1 MKRIALVLTALVAA
15 MTASAQIQFGEKGG
29 YMTIGLESNN
39 ILYVNDAKLGTT
51 YPSKFGSND
60 YLKLDYVN
68 GRFSVGVQGE
78 AYLPALQG
86 YNDLRNNGF
95 DKPKVMLASK
105 YIQWQDTN
113 YSVLVGDVYDQ
124 FGNGLIFRSFE
135 DRQLGIN
142 SSIEGARVTA
152 MFGNYVAVKA
162 LFGRPRL
169 YSSSNN
175 YSAGW
180 IGSQYARSTVG
191 GADISLS
198 LSDMFGSEE
207 LMLSI
212 EGSYINRR
220 ERTDR
225 KIKDLY
231 IDLVDPSGEVSSTM
245 YILQDIYGLKTP
257 HLNMYSARMNLD
269 YKGFSLRGE
278 YAGKSNDVIV
288 GSVYSDVHTMLGHT
302 DLTKAGS
309 AALIELGYNV
319 GNFSI
324 SAQMRRLEMMGTQL
338 SVYGNIGVMGNTL
351 NYLPALTR
359 QQTYMLAAL
368 NPYQM
373 NAEGE
378 LALQADVYYTLR
390 SKQSRQRYWNFHAN
404 FSTAYTLKEYQTASK
419 KRELLWRE
427 IDVDV
432 ERQWNKQWKSTLM
445 FARQEWNT
453 SHGQGAYIPST
464 TYASNI
470 FVGDVMYKIN
480 KKFSLRMEAQYLL
493 SNDYEGDWVAG
504 LVEFNIAPH
513 WSVFFSDMYNLE
525 ATEANGFN
533 KKNYYNGGLSFTH
546 SRTRVQVSYGRN
558 RAGFVCSGGVCRYQP
573 AYTGVNLM
581 LTTSF

>member
-1 MKRIALVLTALVAA
+1 MKRILLVLTALVAA
-15 MTASAQIQFGEKGG
+15 LTASAQIQFGEKGG

-105 YIQWQDTN
+105 YIQWQDAN
-113 YSVLVGDVYDQ
+113 YSVMVGDVYDQ

-142 SSIEGARVTA
+142 NSIEGGRVTA
-152 MFGNYVAVKA
+152 TFGNIVSVKA

-169 YSSSNN
+169 YSSANG
-175 YSAGW
+175 YSRGW

-191 GADISLS
+191 GADLSVS
-198 LSDMFGSEE
+198 LSDIIGSEE
-207 LMLSI
+207 LMMSI
-212 EGSYINRR
+212 EGSYVNRR
-220 ERTDR
+220 ERLDRELNGMNYGTDYFPYFELTSP
-225 KIKDLY
+225 D
-231 IDLVDPSGEVSSTM
+231 
-245 YILQDIYGLKTP
+245 
-257 HLNMYSARMNLD
+257 LNMYSARLNLD
-269 YKGFSLRGE
+269 YKGFTLRGE
-278 YAGKSNDVIV
+278 YAGKGKDISSGAV
-288 GSVYSDVHTMLGHT
+288 LG
-302 DLTKAGS
+302 KAAKGS
-309 AALIELGYNV
+309 AVLAELGYNV
-319 GNFSI
+319 GGLSV
-324 SAQMRRLEMMGTQL
+324 SAQVRRLEMMGTPL
-338 SVYGNIGVMGNTL
+338 SLYGNIGVMGNTL

-359 QQTYMLAAL
+359 PHTYMLAAL
-368 NPYQM
+368 NPCQM

-378 LALQADVYYTLR
+378 LAVQADVYYTLR

-404 FSTAYTLKEYQTASK
+404 YSTAYTLKAYQTASG
-419 KRELLWRE
+419 KRELLWS
-427 IDVDV
+427 DLNVDV
-432 ERQWNKQWKSTLM
+432 ERQWNKQWKTTVM
-445 FARQEWNT
+445 FSRQEWNT
-453 SHGQGAYIPST
+453 SHGQGPALPST
-464 TYASNI
+464 TFASNI

-504 LVEFNIAPH
+504 LVEFNVAPH
-513 WSVFFSDMYNLE
+513 WSVFFSDMYNLG
-525 ATEANGFN
+525 TT
-533 KKNYYNGGLSFTH
+533 KTNYYNGGLSFTH
-546 SRTRVQVSYGRN
+546 NRTRVQVSYGRN
-558 RAGFVCSGGVCRYQP
+558 RAGYVCSGGVCRYQP

>member
-1 MKRIALVLTALVAA
+1 MKRILLVLTALVAA
-15 MTASAQIQFGEKGG
+15 LTASAQIQFGEKGG

-105 YIQWQDTN
+105 YIQWQDAN
-113 YSVLVGDVYDQ
+113 YSVMVGDVYDQ

-142 SSIEGARVTA
+142 NSIEGGRVTA
-152 MFGNYVAVKA
+152 TFGNIVSVKA

-169 YSSSNN
+169 YSSANG
-175 YSAGW
+175 YSRGW

-191 GADISLS
+191 GADLSVS
-198 LSDMFGSEE
+198 LSDIIGSEE
-207 LMLSI
+207 LMMSI
-212 EGSYINRR
+212 EGSYVNRR
-220 ERTDR
+220 ERLDRELNGMNYGTDYFPYFELTSP
-225 KIKDLY
+225 D
-231 IDLVDPSGEVSSTM
+231 
-245 YILQDIYGLKTP
+245 
-257 HLNMYSARMNLD
+257 LNMYSARLNLD
-269 YKGFSLRGE
+269 YKGFTLRGE
-278 YAGKSNDVIV
+278 YAGKGKDISSGAV
-288 GSVYSDVHTMLGHT
+288 LG
-302 DLTKAGS
+302 KAAKGS
-309 AALIELGYNV
+309 AVLAELGYNV
-319 GNFSI
+319 GGLSV
-324 SAQMRRLEMMGTQL
+324 SAQVRRLEMMGTSL
-338 SVYGNIGVMGNTL
+338 SLYGNLGVMGNTL

-359 QQTYMLAAL
+359 QHTYMLAAL
-368 NPYQM
+368 NPCQM

-378 LALQADVYYTLR
+378 LAVQADVYYTLR

-404 FSTAYTLKEYQTASK
+404 YSTAYTLKAYQTASG
-419 KRELLWRE
+419 KRELLWS
-427 IDVDV
+427 DVNVDV

-445 FARQEWNT
+445 FSRQEWNT
-453 SHGQGAYIPST
+453 SHGQGPALPST
-464 TYASNI
+464 TYVSNI

-504 LVEFNIAPH
+504 LVEFNVAPH
-513 WSVFFSDMYNLE
+513 WSVFFSDMYNLG
-525 ATEANGFN
+525 TT
-533 KKNYYNGGLSFTH
+533 KTNYYNGGLSFTH
-546 SRTRVQVSYGRN
+546 NRTRVQVSYGRN
-558 RAGFVCSGGVCRYQP
+558 RAGYVCSGGVCRYQP

>member
-1 MKRIALVLTALVAA
+1 MKRILLVLTALVAA
-15 MTASAQIQFGEKGG
+15 LTASAQIQFGEKGG

-86 YNDLRNNGF
+86 YDDLRNNGF

-105 YIQWQDTN
+105 YIQWQDAN
-113 YSVLVGDVYDQ
+113 YSVMVGDVYDQ

-142 SSIEGARVTA
+142 NSIEGGRVTA
-152 MFGNYVAVKA
+152 TFGNIVSVKA

-169 YSSSNN
+169 YSSANG
-175 YSAGW
+175 YSRGW

-191 GADISLS
+191 GADLSVS
-198 LSDMFGSEE
+198 LSDIIGSEE
-207 LMLSI
+207 LMMSI
-212 EGSYINRR
+212 EGSYVNRR
-220 ERTDR
+220 ERLDRELNGMNYGTDYFPYFELTSP
-225 KIKDLY
+225 D
-231 IDLVDPSGEVSSTM
+231 
-245 YILQDIYGLKTP
+245 
-257 HLNMYSARMNLD
+257 LNMYSARLNLD
-269 YKGFSLRGE
+269 YKGFTLRGE
-278 YAGKSNDVIV
+278 YAGKGKDISSGAV
-288 GSVYSDVHTMLGHT
+288 LG
-302 DLTKAGS
+302 KAAKGS
-309 AALIELGYNV
+309 AVLAELGYNV
-319 GNFSI
+319 GGLSV
-324 SAQMRRLEMMGTQL
+324 SAQVRRLEMMGTPL
-338 SVYGNIGVMGNTL
+338 SLYGNLGVMGNTL

-359 QQTYMLAAL
+359 QHTYMLAAL
-368 NPYQM
+368 NPCQM

-378 LALQADVYYTLR
+378 LAVQADVYYTLR

-404 FSTAYTLKEYQTASK
+404 YSTAYTLKAYQTASG
-419 KRELLWRE
+419 KRELLWS
-427 IDVDV
+427 DVNVDV
-432 ERQWNKQWKSTLM
+432 ERQWNKQWKTTLM
-445 FARQEWNT
+445 FSRQEWNT
-453 SHGQGAYIPST
+453 SHGQGPALPST
-464 TYASNI
+464 TFASNI

-504 LVEFNIAPH
+504 LVEFNVAPH
-513 WSVFFSDMYNLE
+513 WSVFFSDMYNLG
-525 ATEANGFN
+525 TT
-533 KKNYYNGGLSFTH
+533 KTNYYNGGLSFTH
-546 SRTRVQVSYGRN
+546 NRTRVQVSYGRN
-558 RAGFVCSGGVCRYQP
+558 RAGYVCSGGVCRYQP

>member
-1 MKRIALVLTALVAA
+1 MKRILLVLTALVAA
-15 MTASAQIQFGEKGG
+15 LTASAQIQFGEKGG

-105 YIQWQDTN
+105 YIQWQDAN
-113 YSVLVGDVYDQ
+113 YSILVGDVYDQ

-142 SSIEGARVTA
+142 NSIEGGRVTA
-152 MFGNYVAVKA
+152 TFGNIVSVKA

-169 YSSSNN
+169 YSSANG
-175 YSAGW
+175 YSRGW

-191 GADISLS
+191 GADLSVS
-198 LSDMFGSEE
+198 LSDIIGSEE
-207 LMLSI
+207 LMMSI
-212 EGSYINRR
+212 EGSYVNRR
-220 ERTDR
+220 ERLDRELNGMNYGTDYFPYFELTSP
-225 KIKDLY
+225 D
-231 IDLVDPSGEVSSTM
+231 
-245 YILQDIYGLKTP
+245 
-257 HLNMYSARMNLD
+257 LNMYSARLNLD
-269 YKGFSLRGE
+269 YKGFTLRGE
-278 YAGKSNDVIV
+278 YAGKGKDISSGAV
-288 GSVYSDVHTMLGHT
+288 LG
-302 DLTKAGS
+302 KAAKGS
-309 AALIELGYNV
+309 AVLAELGYNV
-319 GNFSI
+319 GGLSV
-324 SAQMRRLEMMGTQL
+324 SAQVRRLEMMGTSL
-338 SVYGNIGVMGNTL
+338 SLYGNLGVMGNTL

-359 QQTYMLAAL
+359 QHTYMLAAL
-368 NPYQM
+368 NPCQM

-378 LALQADVYYTLR
+378 LAVQADVYYTLR

-404 FSTAYTLKEYQTASK
+404 YSTAYTLKAYQTASG
-419 KRELLWRE
+419 KRELLWS
-427 IDVDV
+427 DLNVDV

-445 FARQEWNT
+445 FSRQEWNT
-453 SHGQGAYIPST
+453 SHGQGPALPST
-464 TYASNI
+464 TYSSNI

-504 LVEFNIAPH
+504 LVEFNVAPH
-513 WSVFFSDMYNLE
+513 WSVFFSDMYNLG
-525 ATEANGFN
+525 TT
-533 KKNYYNGGLSFTH
+533 KTNYYNGGLSFTH
-546 SRTRVQVSYGRN
+546 NRTRVQVSYGRN
-558 RAGFVCSGGVCRYQP
+558 RAGYVCSGGVCRYQP

>member
-1 MKRIALVLTALVAA
+1 MKRILLVLTALVAA
-15 MTASAQIQFGEKGG
+15 LTASAQIQFGEKGG

-86 YNDLRNNGF
+86 YDDLRNNGF

-105 YIQWQDTN
+105 YIQWQDAN
-113 YSVLVGDVYDQ
+113 YSVMVGDVYDQ

-142 SSIEGARVTA
+142 NSIEGGRVTA
-152 MFGNYVAVKA
+152 TFGNIVSVKA

-169 YSSSNN
+169 YSSANG
-175 YSAGW
+175 YSRGW

-191 GADISLS
+191 GADLSVS
-198 LSDMFGSEE
+198 LSDIIGSEE
-207 LMLSI
+207 LMMSI
-212 EGSYINRR
+212 EGSYVNRR
-220 ERTDR
+220 ERLDRELNGMNYGTDYFPYFELTSP
-225 KIKDLY
+225 D
-231 IDLVDPSGEVSSTM
+231 
-245 YILQDIYGLKTP
+245 
-257 HLNMYSARMNLD
+257 LNMYSARLNLD
-269 YKGFSLRGE
+269 YKGFTLRGE
-278 YAGKSNDVIV
+278 YAGKGKDISSGAV
-288 GSVYSDVHTMLGHT
+288 LG
-302 DLTKAGS
+302 KAAKGS
-309 AALIELGYNV
+309 AVLAELGYNV
-319 GNFSI
+319 GGLSV
-324 SAQMRRLEMMGTQL
+324 SAQVRRLEMMGTSL
-338 SVYGNIGVMGNTL
+338 SLYGNLGVMGNTL

-359 QQTYMLAAL
+359 QHTYMLAAL
-368 NPYQM
+368 NPCQM

-378 LALQADVYYTLR
+378 LAVQADIYYTLR

-404 FSTAYTLKEYQTASK
+404 YSTAYTLKAYQTASG
-419 KRELLWRE
+419 KRELLWS
-427 IDVDV
+427 DVNVDV
-432 ERQWNKQWKSTLM
+432 ERQWNKQWKTTLM
-445 FARQEWNT
+445 FSRQEWNT
-453 SHGQGAYIPST
+453 SHGQGPALPST
-464 TYASNI
+464 TFASNI

-504 LVEFNIAPH
+504 LVEFNVAPH
-513 WSVFFSDMYNLE
+513 WSVFFSDMYNLG
-525 ATEANGFN
+525 TT
-533 KKNYYNGGLSFTH
+533 KTNYYNGGLSFTH
-546 SRTRVQVSYGRN
+546 NRTRVQVSYGRN
-558 RAGFVCSGGVCRYQP
+558 RAGYVCSGGVCRYQP

>member
-1 MKRIALVLTALVAA
+1 MKRILLVLTALVAA
-15 MTASAQIQFGEKGG
+15 LTASAQIQFGEKGG

-86 YNDLRNNGF
+86 YDDLRNNGF

-105 YIQWQDTN
+105 YIQWQDAN
-113 YSVLVGDVYDQ
+113 YSVMVGDVYDQ

-142 SSIEGARVTA
+142 NSIEGGRVTA
-152 MFGNYVAVKA
+152 TFGNIVSVKA

-169 YSSSNN
+169 YSSANG
-175 YSAGW
+175 YSRGW

-191 GADISLS
+191 GADLSVS
-198 LSDMFGSEE
+198 LSDIIGSEE
-207 LMLSI
+207 LMMSI
-212 EGSYINRR
+212 EGSYVNRR
-220 ERTDR
+220 ERLDRELNGMNYGTDYFPYFELTSP
-225 KIKDLY
+225 D
-231 IDLVDPSGEVSSTM
+231 
-245 YILQDIYGLKTP
+245 
-257 HLNMYSARMNLD
+257 LNMYSARLNLD
-269 YKGFSLRGE
+269 YKGFTLRGE
-278 YAGKSNDVIV
+278 YAGKGKDISSGAV
-288 GSVYSDVHTMLGHT
+288 LG
-302 DLTKAGS
+302 KAAKGS
-309 AALIELGYNV
+309 AVLAELGYNV
-319 GNFSI
+319 GGLSV
-324 SAQMRRLEMMGTQL
+324 SAQVRRLEMMGTSL
-338 SVYGNIGVMGNTL
+338 SLYGNLGVMGNTL

-359 QQTYMLAAL
+359 QHTYMLAAL
-368 NPYQM
+368 NPCQM

-378 LALQADVYYTLR
+378 LAVQADVYYTLR

-404 FSTAYTLKEYQTASK
+404 YSTAYTLKSYQTASG
-419 KRELLWRE
+419 KRELLWS
-427 IDVDV
+427 DVNVDV
-432 ERQWNKQWKSTLM
+432 ERQWNKQWKTTLM
-445 FARQEWNT
+445 FSRQEWNT
-453 SHGQGAYIPST
+453 SHGQGPALPST
-464 TYASNI
+464 TFASNI

-504 LVEFNIAPH
+504 LVEFNMAPH
-513 WSVFFSDMYNLE
+513 WSVFFSDMYNLG
-525 ATEANGFN
+525 TT
-533 KKNYYNGGLSFTH
+533 KTNYYNGGLSFTH
-546 SRTRVQVSYGRN
+546 NRTRVQVSYGRN
-558 RAGFVCSGGVCRYQP
+558 RAGYVCSGGVCRYQP

>member
-1 MKRIALVLTALVAA
+1 MKRILLVLTALVAA
-15 MTASAQIQFGEKGG
+15 LTASAQIQFGEKGG

-86 YNDLRNNGF
+86 YDDLRNNGF

-105 YIQWQDTN
+105 YIQWQDAN
-113 YSVLVGDVYDQ
+113 YSVMVGDVYDQ

-142 SSIEGARVTA
+142 NSIEGGRVTA
-152 MFGNYVAVKA
+152 TFGNIVSVKA

-169 YSSSNN
+169 YSSANG
-175 YSAGW
+175 YSRGW

-191 GADISLS
+191 GADLSVS
-198 LSDMFGSEE
+198 LSDIIGSEE
-207 LMLSI
+207 LMMSI
-212 EGSYINRR
+212 EGSYVNRR
-220 ERTDR
+220 ERLDRELNGMNYGTDYFPYFELTSP
-225 KIKDLY
+225 D
-231 IDLVDPSGEVSSTM
+231 
-245 YILQDIYGLKTP
+245 
-257 HLNMYSARMNLD
+257 LNMYSARLNLD
-269 YKGFSLRGE
+269 YKGFTLRGE
-278 YAGKSNDVIV
+278 YAGKGKDISSGAV
-288 GSVYSDVHTMLGHT
+288 LG
-302 DLTKAGS
+302 KAAKGS
-309 AALIELGYNV
+309 AVLAELGYNV
-319 GNFSI
+319 GGLSV
-324 SAQMRRLEMMGTQL
+324 SAQVRRLEMMGTPL
-338 SVYGNIGVMGNTL
+338 SLYGNLGVMGNTL

-359 QQTYMLAAL
+359 QHTYMLAAL
-368 NPYQM
+368 NPCQM

-378 LALQADVYYTLR
+378 LAVQADVYYTLR

-404 FSTAYTLKEYQTASK
+404 YSTAYTLKAYQTASG
-419 KRELLWRE
+419 KRELLWS
-427 IDVDV
+427 DVNVDV
-432 ERQWNKQWKSTLM
+432 ERQWNKQWKTTLM
-445 FARQEWNT
+445 FSRQEWNT
-453 SHGQGAYIPST
+453 SHGQGPALPST
-464 TYASNI
+464 TFASNI

-504 LVEFNIAPH
+504 LVEFNVAPH
-513 WSVFFSDMYNLE
+513 WSVFFSDMYNLG
-525 ATEANGFN
+525 TTRT
-533 KKNYYNGGLSFTH
+533 NYYNGGLSFTH
-546 SRTRVQVSYGRN
+546 NRTRVQVSYGRN
-558 RAGFVCSGGVCRYQP
+558 RAGYVCSGGVCRYQP

>member
-1 MKRIALVLTALVAA
+1 MKRILLVLTALVAA
-15 MTASAQIQFGEKGG
+15 LTASAQIQFGEKGG

-86 YNDLRNNGF
+86 YDDLRNNGF

-105 YIQWQDTN
+105 YIQWQDAN
-113 YSVLVGDVYDQ
+113 YSVMVGDVYDQ

-142 SSIEGARVTA
+142 NSIEGGRVTA
-152 MFGNYVAVKA
+152 TFGNIVSVKA

-169 YSSSNN
+169 YSSANG
-175 YSAGW
+175 YSRGW

-191 GADISLS
+191 GADLSVS
-198 LSDMFGSEE
+198 LSDIIGSEE
-207 LMLSI
+207 LMMSI
-212 EGSYINRR
+212 EGSYVNRR
-220 ERTDR
+220 ERLDRELNGMNYGTDYFPYFELTSP
-225 KIKDLY
+225 D
-231 IDLVDPSGEVSSTM
+231 
-245 YILQDIYGLKTP
+245 
-257 HLNMYSARMNLD
+257 LNMYSARLNLD
-269 YKGFSLRGE
+269 YKGFTLRGE
-278 YAGKSNDVIV
+278 YAGKGKDISSGAV
-288 GSVYSDVHTMLGHT
+288 LG
-302 DLTKAGS
+302 KAAKGS
-309 AALIELGYNV
+309 AVLAELGYNV
-319 GNFSI
+319 GGLSV
-324 SAQMRRLEMMGTQL
+324 SAQMRRLEMMGTPL
-338 SVYGNIGVMGNTL
+338 SLYGNLGVMGNTL

-359 QQTYMLAAL
+359 QHTYMLAAL
-368 NPYQM
+368 NPCQM

-378 LALQADVYYTLR
+378 LAVQADIYYTLR

-404 FSTAYTLKEYQTASK
+404 YSTSYTLKGYQTASG
-419 KRELLWRE
+419 KRELLWS
-427 IDVDV
+427 DVNVDV

-445 FARQEWNT
+445 FSRQQWNT
-453 SHGQGAYIPST
+453 SHGQGPALPST
-464 TYASNI
+464 TFVSNI

-504 LVEFNIAPH
+504 LVEFNVAPH
-513 WSVFFSDMYNLE
+513 WSVFFSDMYNLG
-525 ATEANGFN
+525 TT
-533 KKNYYNGGLSFTH
+533 KTNYYNGGLSFTH
-546 SRTRVQVSYGRN
+546 NRTRVQVSYGRN
-558 RAGFVCSGGVCRYQP
+558 RAGYVCSGGVCRYQP

>member
-1 MKRIALVLTALVAA
+1 MKRILLVLTALVAA
-15 MTASAQIQFGEKGG
+15 LTASAQIQFGEKGG

-105 YIQWQDTN
+105 YIQWQDVN
-113 YSVLVGDVYDQ
+113 YSVMVGDVYDQ

-142 SSIEGARVTA
+142 NSIEGGRVTA
-152 MFGNYVAVKA
+152 SFGNYVSVKA

-169 YSSSNN
+169 YSSANG

-191 GADISLS
+191 GADLSVS
-198 LSDMFGSEE
+198 LSDIIGSEE
-207 LMLSI
+207 LMMSI
-212 EGSYINRR
+212 EGSYVNRR
-220 ERTDR
+220 ERLDRELNGMNYGTDYFPYFELTSP
-225 KIKDLY
+225 D
-231 IDLVDPSGEVSSTM
+231 
-245 YILQDIYGLKTP
+245 
-257 HLNMYSARMNLD
+257 LNMYSARLNLD
-269 YKGFSLRGE
+269 YKGFTLRGE
-278 YAGKSNDVIV
+278 YAGKGKDISSGAV
-288 GSVYSDVHTMLGHT
+288 LG
-302 DLTKAGS
+302 KAAKGS
-309 AALIELGYNV
+309 AVLAELGYNV
-319 GNFSI
+319 GGLSV
-324 SAQMRRLEMMGTQL
+324 SAQVRRLEMMGTPL
-338 SVYGNIGVMGNTL
+338 SLYGNLGVMGNTL

-359 QQTYMLAAL
+359 QHTYMLAAL
-368 NPYQM
+368 NPCQM

-378 LALQADVYYTLR
+378 LAVQADVYYTLR

-404 FSTAYTLKEYQTASK
+404 YSTAYTLKAYQTASG
-419 KRELLWRE
+419 KRELLWS
-427 IDVDV
+427 DVNVDV
-432 ERQWNKQWKSTLM
+432 ERQWNKQWKTTVM
-445 FARQEWNT
+445 FSRQEWNT
-453 SHGQGAYIPST
+453 SHGQGPALPST
-464 TYASNI
+464 TYVSNI

-504 LVEFNIAPH
+504 LVEFNVAPH
-513 WSVFFSDMYNLE
+513 WSVFFSDMYNLG
-525 ATEANGFN
+525 TT
-533 KKNYYNGGLSFTH
+533 KTNYYNGGLSFTH
-546 SRTRVQVSYGRN
+546 NRTRVQVSYGRN
-558 RAGFVCSGGVCRYQP
+558 RAGYVCSGGVCRYQP

>member
-1 MKRIALVLTALVAA
+1 MKRILLVLTALVAA
-15 MTASAQIQFGEKGG
+15 LTASAQIQFGEKGG

-105 YIQWQDTN
+105 YIQWQDAN
-113 YSVLVGDVYDQ
+113 YSVMVGDVYDQ

-142 SSIEGARVTA
+142 NSIEGGRVTA
-152 MFGNYVAVKA
+152 TFGNIVSVKA

-169 YSSSNN
+169 YSSANG
-175 YSAGW
+175 YSRGW

-191 GADISLS
+191 GADLSVS
-198 LSDMFGSEE
+198 LSDIIGSEE
-207 LMLSI
+207 LMMSI
-212 EGSYINRR
+212 EGSYVNRR
-220 ERTDR
+220 ERLDRELNGMNYGTDYFPYFELTSP
-225 KIKDLY
+225 D
-231 IDLVDPSGEVSSTM
+231 
-245 YILQDIYGLKTP
+245 
-257 HLNMYSARMNLD
+257 LNMYSARLNLD
-269 YKGFSLRGE
+269 YKGFTLRGE
-278 YAGKSNDVIV
+278 YAGKGKDISSGAV
-288 GSVYSDVHTMLGHT
+288 LG
-302 DLTKAGS
+302 KAAKGS
-309 AALIELGYNV
+309 AVLAELGYNV
-319 GNFSI
+319 GGLSV
-324 SAQMRRLEMMGTQL
+324 SAQVRRLEMMGTPL
-338 SVYGNIGVMGNTL
+338 SLYGNLGVMGNTL

-359 QQTYMLAAL
+359 QHTYMLAAL
-368 NPYQM
+368 NPCQM

-378 LALQADVYYTLR
+378 LAVQADIYYTLR

-404 FSTAYTLKEYQTASK
+404 YSTAYTLKSYQTASS
-419 KRELLWRE
+419 KRELLWS
-427 IDVDV
+427 DVNVDV
-432 ERQWNKQWKSTLM
+432 ERQWNKQWKTTLM
-445 FARQEWNT
+445 FSRQEWNT
-453 SHGQGAYIPST
+453 SHGQGPALPST
-464 TYASNI
+464 TFASNI

-493 SNDYEGDWVAG
+493 STDYEGDWVAG
-504 LVEFNIAPH
+504 LVEFNVAPH
-513 WSVFFSDMYNLE
+513 WSVFFSDMYNLG
-525 ATEANGFN
+525 TT
-533 KKNYYNGGLSFTH
+533 KTNYYNGGLSFTH
-546 SRTRVQVSYGRN
+546 NRTRVQVSYGRN
-558 RAGFVCSGGVCRYQP
+558 RAGYVCSGGVCRYQP

>member
-1 MKRIALVLTALVAA
+1 MKRILLVLTALVAA
-15 MTASAQIQFGEKGG
+15 LTASAQIQFGEKGG

-86 YNDLRNNGF
+86 YDDLRNNGF

-105 YIQWQDTN
+105 YIQWQDAN
-113 YSVLVGDVYDQ
+113 YSVMVGDVYDQ

-142 SSIEGARVTA
+142 NSIEGGRVTA
-152 MFGNYVAVKA
+152 TFGNIVSVKA

-169 YSSSNN
+169 YSSANG
-175 YSAGW
+175 YSRGW

-191 GADISLS
+191 GADLSVS
-198 LSDMFGSEE
+198 LSDIIGSEE
-207 LMLSI
+207 LMMSI
-212 EGSYINRR
+212 EGSYVNRR
-220 ERTDR
+220 ERLDRELNGMNYGTDYFPYFELTSP
-225 KIKDLY
+225 D
-231 IDLVDPSGEVSSTM
+231 
-245 YILQDIYGLKTP
+245 
-257 HLNMYSARMNLD
+257 LNMYSARLNLD
-269 YKGFSLRGE
+269 YKGFTLRGE
-278 YAGKSNDVIV
+278 YAGKGKDISSGAV
-288 GSVYSDVHTMLGHT
+288 LG
-302 DLTKAGS
+302 KAAKGS
-309 AALIELGYNV
+309 AVLAELGYNV
-319 GNFSI
+319 GGLSV
-324 SAQMRRLEMMGTQL
+324 SAQVRRLEMMGTSL
-338 SVYGNIGVMGNTL
+338 SLYGNLGVMGNTL

-359 QQTYMLAAL
+359 QHTYMLAAL
-368 NPYQM
+368 NPCQM

-378 LALQADVYYTLR
+378 LAVQADVYYTLR

-404 FSTAYTLKEYQTASK
+404 YSTAYTLKAYQTASG
-419 KRELLWRE
+419 KRELLWS
-427 IDVDV
+427 DVNVDV
-432 ERQWNKQWKSTLM
+432 ERQWNKQWKTTLM
-445 FARQEWNT
+445 FSRQEWNT
-453 SHGQGAYIPST
+453 SHGQGPALPST
-464 TYASNI
+464 TYVSNI

-504 LVEFNIAPH
+504 LVEFNMAPH
-513 WSVFFSDMYNLE
+513 WSVFFSDMYNLG
-525 ATEANGFN
+525 TT
-533 KKNYYNGGLSFTH
+533 KTNYYNGGLSFTH
-546 SRTRVQVSYGRN
+546 NRTRVQVSYGRN
-558 RAGFVCSGGVCRYQP
+558 RAGYVCSGGVCRYQP

>member
-1 MKRIALVLTALVAA
+1 MKRILLVLTALVAA
-15 MTASAQIQFGEKGG
+15 LTASAQIQFGEKGG

-105 YIQWQDTN
+105 YIQWQDAN
-113 YSVLVGDVYDQ
+113 YSVMVGDVYDQ

-142 SSIEGARVTA
+142 NSIEGGRVTA
-152 MFGNYVAVKA
+152 TFGNIVSVKA

-169 YSSSNN
+169 YSSANG
-175 YSAGW
+175 YSRGW

-191 GADISLS
+191 GADLSVS
-198 LSDMFGSEE
+198 LSDIIGSEE
-207 LMLSI
+207 LMMSI
-212 EGSYINRR
+212 EGSYVNRR
-220 ERTDR
+220 ERLDRELNGMNYGTDYFPYFELTSP
-225 KIKDLY
+225 D
-231 IDLVDPSGEVSSTM
+231 
-245 YILQDIYGLKTP
+245 
-257 HLNMYSARMNLD
+257 LNMYSARLNLD
-269 YKGFSLRGE
+269 YKGFTLRGE
-278 YAGKSNDVIV
+278 YAGKGKDISSGAV
-288 GSVYSDVHTMLGHT
+288 LG
-302 DLTKAGS
+302 KAAKGS
-309 AALIELGYNV
+309 AVLAELGYNV
-319 GNFSI
+319 GGLSV
-324 SAQMRRLEMMGTQL
+324 SAQVRRLEMMGTSL
-338 SVYGNIGVMGNTL
+338 SLYGNLGVMGNTL

-359 QQTYMLAAL
+359 QHTYMLAAL
-368 NPYQM
+368 NPCQM

-378 LALQADVYYTLR
+378 LAVQADVYYTLR

-404 FSTAYTLKEYQTASK
+404 YSTAYTLKAYQTASG
-419 KRELLWRE
+419 KRELLWS
-427 IDVDV
+427 DVNVDV
-432 ERQWNKQWKSTLM
+432 ERQWNKQWKTTVM
-445 FARQEWNT
+445 FSRQEWNT
-453 SHGQGAYIPST
+453 SHGQGPALPST
-464 TYASNI
+464 TYVSNI

-504 LVEFNIAPH
+504 LVEFNVAPH
-513 WSVFFSDMYNLE
+513 WSVFFSDMYNLG
-525 ATEANGFN
+525 TT
-533 KKNYYNGGLSFTH
+533 KTNYYNGGLSFTLN
-546 SRTRVQVSYGRN
+546 RTRVQVSYGRN
-558 RAGFVCSGGVCRYQP
+558 RAGYVCSGGVCRYQP

>member
-1 MKRIALVLTALVAA
+1 MKRILLVLTALVAA
-15 MTASAQIQFGEKGG
+15 LTASAQIQFGEKGG

-105 YIQWQDTN
+105 YIQWQDAN
-113 YSVLVGDVYDQ
+113 YSVMVGDVYDQ

-142 SSIEGARVTA
+142 NSIEGGRVTA
-152 MFGNYVAVKA
+152 TFGNIVSVKA

-169 YSSSNN
+169 YSSANG
-175 YSAGW
+175 YSRGW

-191 GADISLS
+191 GADLSVS
-198 LSDMFGSEE
+198 LSDIIGSEE
-207 LMLSI
+207 LMMSI
-212 EGSYINRR
+212 EGSYVNRR
-220 ERTDR
+220 ERLDRELNGMNYGTDYFPYFELTSP
-225 KIKDLY
+225 D
-231 IDLVDPSGEVSSTM
+231 
-245 YILQDIYGLKTP
+245 
-257 HLNMYSARMNLD
+257 LNMYSARLNLD
-269 YKGFSLRGE
+269 YKGFTLRGE
-278 YAGKSNDVIV
+278 YAGKGKDISSGAV
-288 GSVYSDVHTMLGHT
+288 LG
-302 DLTKAGS
+302 KAAKGS
-309 AALIELGYNV
+309 AVLAELGYNV
-319 GNFSI
+319 GGLSV
-324 SAQMRRLEMMGTQL
+324 SAQVRRLEMMGTSL
-338 SVYGNIGVMGNTL
+338 SLYGNLGVMGNTL

-359 QQTYMLAAL
+359 QHTYMLAAL
-368 NPYQM
+368 NPCQM

-378 LALQADVYYTLR
+378 LAVQADVYYTLR

-404 FSTAYTLKEYQTASK
+404 YSTAYTLKAYQTASG
-419 KRELLWRE
+419 KRELLWS
-427 IDVDV
+427 DVTVDV

-445 FARQEWNT
+445 FSRQEWNT
-453 SHGQGAYIPST
+453 SHGQGPALPST
-464 TYASNI
+464 TYVSNI

-504 LVEFNIAPH
+504 LVEFNVAPH
-513 WSVFFSDMYNLE
+513 WSVFFSDMYNLG
-525 ATEANGFN
+525 TT
-533 KKNYYNGGLSFTH
+533 KTNYYNGGLSFTH
-546 SRTRVQVSYGRN
+546 NRTRVQVSYGRN
-558 RAGFVCSGGVCRYQP
+558 RAGYVCSGGVCRYQP

>member
-1 MKRIALVLTALVAA
+1 MKRILLVLTALVAA
-15 MTASAQIQFGEKGG
+15 LTASAQIQFGEKGG

-105 YIQWQDTN
+105 YIQWQDAN
-113 YSVLVGDVYDQ
+113 YSVMVGDVYDQ

-142 SSIEGARVTA
+142 NSIEGGRVTA
-152 MFGNYVAVKA
+152 TFGNIVSVKA

-169 YSSSNN
+169 YSSANG
-175 YSAGW
+175 YSRGW

-191 GADISLS
+191 GADLSVS
-198 LSDMFGSEE
+198 LSDIIGSEE
-207 LMLSI
+207 LMMSI
-212 EGSYINRR
+212 EGSYVNRR
-220 ERTDR
+220 ERLDRELNGMNYGTDYFPYFELTSP
-225 KIKDLY
+225 D
-231 IDLVDPSGEVSSTM
+231 
-245 YILQDIYGLKTP
+245 
-257 HLNMYSARMNLD
+257 LNMYSARLNLD
-269 YKGFSLRGE
+269 YKGFTLRGE
-278 YAGKSNDVIV
+278 YAGKGKDISSGAV
-288 GSVYSDVHTMLGHT
+288 LG
-302 DLTKAGS
+302 KAAKGS
-309 AALIELGYNV
+309 AVLAELGYNV
-319 GNFSI
+319 GGLSV
-324 SAQMRRLEMMGTQL
+324 SAQVRRLEMMGTSL
-338 SVYGNIGVMGNTL
+338 SLYGNLGVMGNTL

-359 QQTYMLAAL
+359 QHTYMLAAL
-368 NPYQM
+368 NPCQM

-378 LALQADVYYTLR
+378 LAAQADVYYTLR

-404 FSTAYTLKEYQTASK
+404 YSTAYTLKSYQTASG
-419 KRELLWRE
+419 KRELLWS
-427 IDVDV
+427 DVNVDV
-432 ERQWNKQWKSTLM
+432 ERQWNKQWKTTVM
-445 FARQEWNT
+445 FSRQEWNT
-453 SHGQGAYIPST
+453 SHGQGPALPST
-464 TYASNI
+464 TYVSNI

-504 LVEFNIAPH
+504 LVEFNVAPH
-513 WSVFFSDMYNLE
+513 WSVFFSDMYNLG
-525 ATEANGFN
+525 TT
-533 KKNYYNGGLSFTH
+533 KTNYYNGGLSFTH
-546 SRTRVQVSYGRN
+546 NRTRVQVSYGRN
-558 RAGFVCSGGVCRYQP
+558 RAGYVCSGGVCRYQP

>member
-1 MKRIALVLTALVAA
+1 MKRILLVLTALVAA
-15 MTASAQIQFGEKGG
+15 LTASAQIQFGEKGG

-78 AYLPALQG
+78 AYLPTLQG

-105 YIQWQDTN
+105 YIQWQDAN
-113 YSVLVGDVYDQ
+113 YSVMVGDVYDQ

-142 SSIEGARVTA
+142 NSIEGGRVTA
-152 MFGNYVAVKA
+152 TFGNIVSVKA

-169 YSSSNN
+169 YSSANG
-175 YSAGW
+175 YSRGW

-191 GADISLS
+191 GADLSVS
-198 LSDMFGSEE
+198 LSDIIGSEE
-207 LMLSI
+207 LMMSI
-212 EGSYINRR
+212 EGSYVNRR
-220 ERTDR
+220 ERLDRELNGMNYGTDYFPYFELTSP
-225 KIKDLY
+225 D
-231 IDLVDPSGEVSSTM
+231 
-245 YILQDIYGLKTP
+245 
-257 HLNMYSARMNLD
+257 LNMYSARLNLD
-269 YKGFSLRGE
+269 YKGFTLRGE
-278 YAGKSNDVIV
+278 YAGKGKDISSGAV
-288 GSVYSDVHTMLGHT
+288 LG
-302 DLTKAGS
+302 KAAKGS
-309 AALIELGYNV
+309 AVLAELGYNV
-319 GNFSI
+319 GGLSV
-324 SAQMRRLEMMGTQL
+324 SAQVRRLEMMGTPL
-338 SVYGNIGVMGNTL
+338 SLYGNLGVMGNTL

-359 QQTYMLAAL
+359 QHTYMLAAL
-368 NPYQM
+368 NPCQM

-378 LALQADVYYTLR
+378 LAAQADVYYTLR

-404 FSTAYTLKEYQTASK
+404 YSTAYTLKAYQTASG
-419 KRELLWRE
+419 KRELLWS
-427 IDVDV
+427 DVNVDV
-432 ERQWNKQWKSTLM
+432 ERQWNKQWKTTLM
-445 FARQEWNT
+445 FSRQEWNT
-453 SHGQGAYIPST
+453 SHGQGPALPST
-464 TYASNI
+464 TFASNI

-504 LVEFNIAPH
+504 LVEFNVAPH
-513 WSVFFSDMYNLE
+513 WSVFFSDMYNLG
-525 ATEANGFN
+525 TT
-533 KKNYYNGGLSFTH
+533 KTNYYNGGLSFTH
-546 SRTRVQVSYGRN
+546 NRTRVQVSYGRN
-558 RAGFVCSGGVCRYQP
+558 RAGYVCSGGVCRYQP

>member
-1 MKRIALVLTALVAA
+1 MKRILLVLTALVAA
-15 MTASAQIQFGEKGG
+15 LTASAQIQFGEKGG

-86 YNDLRNNGF
+86 YDDLRNNGF

-105 YIQWQDTN
+105 YIQWQDAN
-113 YSVLVGDVYDQ
+113 YSVMVGDVYDQ

-142 SSIEGARVTA
+142 NSIEGGRVTA
-152 MFGNYVAVKA
+152 TFGNIVSVKA

-169 YSSSNN
+169 YSSANG
-175 YSAGW
+175 YSRGW

-191 GADISLS
+191 GADLSVS
-198 LSDMFGSEE
+198 LSDIIGSEE
-207 LMLSI
+207 LMMSI
-212 EGSYINRR
+212 EGSYVNRR
-220 ERTDR
+220 ERLDRELNGMNYGTDYFPYFELTSP
-225 KIKDLY
+225 D
-231 IDLVDPSGEVSSTM
+231 
-245 YILQDIYGLKTP
+245 
-257 HLNMYSARMNLD
+257 LNMYSARLNLD
-269 YKGFSLRGE
+269 YKGFTLRGE
-278 YAGKSNDVIV
+278 YAGKGKDISSGAV
-288 GSVYSDVHTMLGHT
+288 LG
-302 DLTKAGS
+302 KAAKGS
-309 AALIELGYNV
+309 AVLAELGYNV
-319 GNFSI
+319 GGLSV
-324 SAQMRRLEMMGTQL
+324 SAQVRRLEMMGTSL
-338 SVYGNIGVMGNTL
+338 SLYGNLGVMGNTL

-359 QQTYMLAAL
+359 QHTYMLAAL
-368 NPYQM
+368 NPCQM

-378 LALQADVYYTLR
+378 LAVQADVYYTLR

-404 FSTAYTLKEYQTASK
+404 YSTSYTLKGYQTASG
-419 KRELLWRE
+419 KRELLWS
-427 IDVDV
+427 DVNVDV
-432 ERQWNKQWKSTLM
+432 ERQWNKQWKTTLM
-445 FARQEWNT
+445 FSRQEWNT
-453 SHGQGAYIPST
+453 SHGQGPALPST
-464 TYASNI
+464 TFASNI

-504 LVEFNIAPH
+504 LVEFNVAPH
-513 WSVFFSDMYNLE
+513 WSVFFSDMYNLG
-525 ATEANGFN
+525 TT
-533 KKNYYNGGLSFTH
+533 KTNYYNGGLSFTH
-546 SRTRVQVSYGRN
+546 NRTRVQVSYGRN
-558 RAGFVCSGGVCRYQP
+558 RAGYVCSGGVCRYQP

>member
-1 MKRIALVLTALVAA
+1 MKRILLVLTALVTAL
-15 MTASAQIQFGEKGG
+15 TASAQIQFGEKGG

-86 YNDLRNNGF
+86 YDDLRNNGF

-105 YIQWQDTN
+105 YIQWQDAN
-113 YSVLVGDVYDQ
+113 YSVMVGDVYDQ

-142 SSIEGARVTA
+142 NSIEGGRVTA
-152 MFGNYVAVKA
+152 TFGNIVSVKA

-169 YSSSNN
+169 YSSANG
-175 YSAGW
+175 YSRGW

-191 GADISLS
+191 GADLSVS
-198 LSDMFGSEE
+198 LSDIIGSEE
-207 LMLSI
+207 LMMSI
-212 EGSYINRR
+212 EGSYVNRR
-220 ERTDR
+220 ERLDRELNGMNYGTDYFPYFELTSP
-225 KIKDLY
+225 D
-231 IDLVDPSGEVSSTM
+231 
-245 YILQDIYGLKTP
+245 
-257 HLNMYSARMNLD
+257 LNMYSARLNLD
-269 YKGFSLRGE
+269 YKGFTLRGE
-278 YAGKSNDVIV
+278 YAGKGKDISSGAV
-288 GSVYSDVHTMLGHT
+288 LG
-302 DLTKAGS
+302 KAAKGS
-309 AALIELGYNV
+309 AVLAELGYNV
-319 GNFSI
+319 GGLSV
-324 SAQMRRLEMMGTQL
+324 SAQVRRLEMMGTPL
-338 SVYGNIGVMGNTL
+338 SLYGNLGVMGNTL

-359 QQTYMLAAL
+359 QHTYMLAAL
-368 NPYQM
+368 NPCQM

-378 LALQADVYYTLR
+378 LAVQADVYYTLR

-404 FSTAYTLKEYQTASK
+404 YSTSYTLKGYQTASG
-419 KRELLWRE
+419 KRELLWS
-427 IDVDV
+427 DVNVDV

-445 FARQEWNT
+445 FSRQEWNT
-453 SHGQGAYIPST
+453 SHGQGPALPST
-464 TYASNI
+464 TYVSNI

-504 LVEFNIAPH
+504 LVEFNVAPH
-513 WSVFFSDMYNLE
+513 WSVFFSDMYNLG
-525 ATEANGFN
+525 TT
-533 KKNYYNGGLSFTH
+533 KTNYYNGGLSFTH
-546 SRTRVQVSYGRN
+546 NRTRVQVSYGRN
-558 RAGFVCSGGVCRYQP
+558 RAGYVCSGGVCRYQP

>member
-1 MKRIALVLTALVAA
+1 MKRILLVLTALVAA
-15 MTASAQIQFGEKGG
+15 LTASAQIQFGEKGG

-105 YIQWQDTN
+105 YIQWQDAN
-113 YSVLVGDVYDQ
+113 YSVMVGDVYDQ

-142 SSIEGARVTA
+142 NSIEGGRVTA
-152 MFGNYVAVKA
+152 SFGNIVSVKA

-169 YSSSNN
+169 YSSANG
-175 YSAGW
+175 YSRGW

-191 GADISLS
+191 GADLSVS
-198 LSDMFGSEE
+198 LSDIIGSEE
-207 LMLSI
+207 LMMSI
-212 EGSYINRR
+212 EGSYVNRR
-220 ERTDR
+220 ERLDRELNGMNYGTDYFPYFELTSP
-225 KIKDLY
+225 D
-231 IDLVDPSGEVSSTM
+231 
-245 YILQDIYGLKTP
+245 
-257 HLNMYSARMNLD
+257 LNMYSARLNLD
-269 YKGFSLRGE
+269 YKGFTLRGE
-278 YAGKSNDVIV
+278 YAGKGKDISSGAV
-288 GSVYSDVHTMLGHT
+288 LG
-302 DLTKAGS
+302 KAAKGS
-309 AALIELGYNV
+309 AVLAELGYNV
-319 GNFSI
+319 GGLSV
-324 SAQMRRLEMMGTQL
+324 SAQVRRLEMMGTSL
-338 SVYGNIGVMGNTL
+338 SLYGNLGVMGNTL

-359 QQTYMLAAL
+359 QHTYMLAAL
-368 NPYQM
+368 NPCQM

-378 LALQADVYYTLR
+378 LAVQADVYYTLR

-404 FSTAYTLKEYQTASK
+404 YSTAYTLKAYQTASG
-419 KRELLWRE
+419 KRELLWS
-427 IDVDV
+427 DVNVDV

-445 FARQEWNT
+445 FSRQEWNT
-453 SHGQGAYIPST
+453 SHGQGPALPST
-464 TYASNI
+464 TFASNI

-504 LVEFNIAPH
+504 LVEFNVAPH
-513 WSVFFSDMYNLE
+513 WSVFFSDMYNLG
-525 ATEANGFN
+525 TT
-533 KKNYYNGGLSFTH
+533 KTNYYNGGLSFTH
-546 SRTRVQVSYGRN
+546 NRTRVQVSYGRN
-558 RAGFVCSGGVCRYQP
+558 RAGYVCSGGVCRYQP

>member
-1 MKRIALVLTALVAA
+1 MKRILLVLTALVAA
-15 MTASAQIQFGEKGG
+15 LTASAQIQFGEKGG

-86 YNDLRNNGF
+86 YDDLRNNGF

-105 YIQWQDTN
+105 YIQWQDAN
-113 YSVLVGDVYDQ
+113 YSVMVGDVYDQ

-142 SSIEGARVTA
+142 NSIEGGRVTA
-152 MFGNYVAVKA
+152 TFGNIVSVKA

-169 YSSSNN
+169 YSSANG
-175 YSAGW
+175 YSRGW

-191 GADISLS
+191 GADLSVS
-198 LSDMFGSEE
+198 LSDIIGSEE
-207 LMLSI
+207 LMMSI
-212 EGSYINRR
+212 EGSYVNRR
-220 ERTDR
+220 ERLDRELNGMNYGTDYFPYFELTSP
-225 KIKDLY
+225 D
-231 IDLVDPSGEVSSTM
+231 
-245 YILQDIYGLKTP
+245 
-257 HLNMYSARMNLD
+257 LNMYSARLNLD
-269 YKGFSLRGE
+269 YKGFTLRGE
-278 YAGKSNDVIV
+278 YAGKGKDISSGAV
-288 GSVYSDVHTMLGHT
+288 LG
-302 DLTKAGS
+302 KAAKGS
-309 AALIELGYNV
+309 AVLAELGYNV
-319 GNFSI
+319 GGLSV
-324 SAQMRRLEMMGTQL
+324 SAQVRRLEMMGTPL
-338 SVYGNIGVMGNTL
+338 SLYGNIGVMGNTL

-359 QQTYMLAAL
+359 QHTYMLAAL
-368 NPYQM
+368 NPCQM

-378 LALQADVYYTLR
+378 LAVQADVYYTLR

-404 FSTAYTLKEYQTASK
+404 YSTAYTLKAYQTASS
-419 KRELLWRE
+419 KRELLWS
-427 IDVDV
+427 DVNVDV
-432 ERQWNKQWKSTLM
+432 ERQWNKQWKTTLM
-445 FARQEWNT
+445 FSRQEWNT
-453 SHGQGAYIPST
+453 SHGQGPALPST
-464 TYASNI
+464 TYVSNI

-504 LVEFNIAPH
+504 LVEFNVAPH
-513 WSVFFSDMYNLE
+513 WSVFFSDMYNLG
-525 ATEANGFN
+525 TT
-533 KKNYYNGGLSFTH
+533 KTNYYNGGLSFTH
-546 SRTRVQVSYGRN
+546 NRTRVQVSYGRN
-558 RAGFVCSGGVCRYQP
+558 RAGYVCSGGVCRYQP

>member
-1 MKRIALVLTALVAA
+1 MKRILLVLTALVAA
-15 MTASAQIQFGEKGG
+15 LTASAQIQFGEKGG

-105 YIQWQDTN
+105 YIQWQDAN
-113 YSVLVGDVYDQ
+113 YSILVGDVYDQ

-142 SSIEGARVTA
+142 NSIEGGRVTA
-152 MFGNYVAVKA
+152 TFGNIVSVKA

-169 YSSSNN
+169 YSSANG
-175 YSAGW
+175 YSRGW

-191 GADISLS
+191 GADLSVS
-198 LSDMFGSEE
+198 LSDIIGSEE
-207 LMLSI
+207 LMMSI
-212 EGSYINRR
+212 EGSYVNRR
-220 ERTDR
+220 ERLDRELNGMNYGTDYFPYFELTSP
-225 KIKDLY
+225 D
-231 IDLVDPSGEVSSTM
+231 
-245 YILQDIYGLKTP
+245 
-257 HLNMYSARMNLD
+257 LNMYSARLNLD
-269 YKGFSLRGE
+269 YKGFTLRGE
-278 YAGKSNDVIV
+278 YAGKGKDISSGAV
-288 GSVYSDVHTMLGHT
+288 LG
-302 DLTKAGS
+302 KAAKGS
-309 AALIELGYNV
+309 AVLAELGYNV
-319 GNFSI
+319 GGLSV
-324 SAQMRRLEMMGTQL
+324 SAQVRRLEMMGTPL
-338 SVYGNIGVMGNTL
+338 SLYGNIGVMGNTL

-359 QQTYMLAAL
+359 QHTYMLAAL
-368 NPYQM
+368 NPCQM

-378 LALQADVYYTLR
+378 LAVQADIYYTLR

-404 FSTAYTLKEYQTASK
+404 YSTAYTLKAYQTASG
-419 KRELLWRE
+419 KRELLWS
-427 IDVDV
+427 DVNVDV
-432 ERQWNKQWKSTLM
+432 ERQWNKQWKTTVM
-445 FARQEWNT
+445 FSRQEWNT
-453 SHGQGAYIPST
+453 SHGQGPALPST
-464 TYASNI
+464 TFASNI

-504 LVEFNIAPH
+504 LVEFNVAPH
-513 WSVFFSDMYNLE
+513 WSVFFSDMYNLG
-525 ATEANGFN
+525 TT
-533 KKNYYNGGLSFTH
+533 KTNYYNGGLSFTH
-546 SRTRVQVSYGRN
+546 NRTRVQVSYGRN
-558 RAGFVCSGGVCRYQP
+558 RAGYVCSGGVCRYQP

>member
-1 MKRIALVLTALVAA
+1 MKRILLVLTALVAA
-15 MTASAQIQFGEKGG
+15 LTASAQIQFGEKGG

-86 YNDLRNNGF
+86 YDDLRNNGY

-105 YIQWQDTN
+105 YIQWQDAN
-113 YSVLVGDVYDQ
+113 YSVMVGDVYDQ

-142 SSIEGARVTA
+142 NSIEGGRVTA
-152 MFGNYVAVKA
+152 TFGNIVSVKA

-169 YSSSNN
+169 YSSANG
-175 YSAGW
+175 YSRGW

-191 GADISLS
+191 GADLSVS
-198 LSDMFGSEE
+198 LSDIIGSEE
-207 LMLSI
+207 LMMSI
-212 EGSYINRR
+212 EGSYVNRR
-220 ERTDR
+220 ERLDRELNGMNYGTDYFPYFELTSP
-225 KIKDLY
+225 D
-231 IDLVDPSGEVSSTM
+231 
-245 YILQDIYGLKTP
+245 
-257 HLNMYSARMNLD
+257 LNMYSARLNLD
-269 YKGFSLRGE
+269 YKGFTLRGE
-278 YAGKSNDVIV
+278 YAGKGKDISSGAV
-288 GSVYSDVHTMLGHT
+288 LG
-302 DLTKAGS
+302 KAAKGS
-309 AALIELGYNV
+309 AVLAELGYNV
-319 GNFSI
+319 GGLSV
-324 SAQMRRLEMMGTQL
+324 SAQVRRLEMMGTSL
-338 SVYGNIGVMGNTL
+338 SLYGNLGVMGNTL

-359 QQTYMLAAL
+359 QHTYMLAAL
-368 NPYQM
+368 NPCQM

-378 LALQADVYYTLR
+378 LAVQADVYYTLR

-404 FSTAYTLKEYQTASK
+404 YSTAYTLKAYQTASG
-419 KRELLWRE
+419 KRELLWS
-427 IDVDV
+427 DVNVDV
-432 ERQWNKQWKSTLM
+432 ERQWNKQWKTTLM
-445 FARQEWNT
+445 FSRQEWNT
-453 SHGQGAYIPST
+453 SHGQGPALPST
-464 TYASNI
+464 TFASNI

-504 LVEFNIAPH
+504 LVEFNVAPH
-513 WSVFFSDMYNLE
+513 WSVFFSDMYNLG
-525 ATEANGFN
+525 TT
-533 KKNYYNGGLSFTH
+533 KTNYYNGGLSFTH
-546 SRTRVQVSYGRN
+546 NRTRVQVSYGRN
-558 RAGFVCSGGVCRYQP
+558 RAGYVCSGGVCRYQP

>member
-1 MKRIALVLTALVAA
+1 MKRILLVLTALVAA
-15 MTASAQIQFGEKGG
+15 LTASAQIQFGEKGG

-86 YNDLRNNGF
+86 YDDLRNNGF

-105 YIQWQDTN
+105 YIQWQDAN
-113 YSVLVGDVYDQ
+113 YSVMVGDVYDQ

-142 SSIEGARVTA
+142 NSIEGGRVTA
-152 MFGNYVAVKA
+152 TFGNIVSVKA

-169 YSSSNN
+169 YSSANG
-175 YSAGW
+175 YSRGW

-191 GADISLS
+191 GADLSVS
-198 LSDMFGSEE
+198 LSDIIGSEE

-212 EGSYINRR
+212 EGSYVNRR
-220 ERTDR
+220 ERLDRELNGMNYGTDYFPYFELTSP
-225 KIKDLY
+225 D
-231 IDLVDPSGEVSSTM
+231 
-245 YILQDIYGLKTP
+245 
-257 HLNMYSARMNLD
+257 LNMYSARLNLD
-269 YKGFSLRGE
+269 YKGFTLRGE
-278 YAGKSNDVIV
+278 YAGKGKDISSGAV
-288 GSVYSDVHTMLGHT
+288 LG
-302 DLTKAGS
+302 KAAKGS
-309 AALIELGYNV
+309 AVLAELGYNV
-319 GNFSI
+319 GGLSV
-324 SAQMRRLEMMGTQL
+324 SAQVRRLEMMGTSL
-338 SVYGNIGVMGNTL
+338 SLYGNLGVMGNTL

-359 QQTYMLAAL
+359 QHTYMLAAL
-368 NPYQM
+368 NPCQM

-378 LALQADVYYTLR
+378 LAVQADIYYTLR

-404 FSTAYTLKEYQTASK
+404 YSTAYTLKAYQTASG
-419 KRELLWRE
+419 KRELLWS
-427 IDVDV
+427 DVNVDV
-432 ERQWNKQWKSTLM
+432 ERQWNKQWKTTLM
-445 FARQEWNT
+445 FSRQEWNT
-453 SHGQGAYIPST
+453 SHGQGPALPST
-464 TYASNI
+464 TFASNI

-504 LVEFNIAPH
+504 LVEFNVAPH
-513 WSVFFSDMYNLE
+513 WSVFFSDMYNLG
-525 ATEANGFN
+525 TT
-533 KKNYYNGGLSFTH
+533 KTNYYNGGLSFTH
-546 SRTRVQVSYGRN
+546 NRTRVQVSYGRN
-558 RAGFVCSGGVCRYQP
+558 RAGYVCSGGVCRYQP

>member
-1 MKRIALVLTALVAA
+1 MKRILLVLTALVAA
-15 MTASAQIQFGEKGG
+15 LTASAQIQFGEKGG

-86 YNDLRNNGF
+86 YDDLRNNGF

-105 YIQWQDTN
+105 YIQWQDAN
-113 YSVLVGDVYDQ
+113 YSVMVGDVYDQ

-142 SSIEGARVTA
+142 NSIEGGRVTA
-152 MFGNYVAVKA
+152 TFGNIVSVKA

-169 YSSSNN
+169 YSSANG
-175 YSAGW
+175 YSRGW

-191 GADISLS
+191 GADLSVS
-198 LSDMFGSEE
+198 LSDIIGSEE
-207 LMLSI
+207 LMMSI
-212 EGSYINRR
+212 EGSYVNRR
-220 ERTDR
+220 ERLDRELNGMNYGTDYFPYFELTSP
-225 KIKDLY
+225 D
-231 IDLVDPSGEVSSTM
+231 
-245 YILQDIYGLKTP
+245 
-257 HLNMYSARMNLD
+257 LNMYSARLNLD
-269 YKGFSLRGE
+269 YKGFTLRGE
-278 YAGKSNDVIV
+278 YAGKGKDISSGAV
-288 GSVYSDVHTMLGHT
+288 LG
-302 DLTKAGS
+302 KAAKGS
-309 AALIELGYNV
+309 AVLAELGYNV
-319 GNFSI
+319 GGLSV
-324 SAQMRRLEMMGTQL
+324 SAQVRRLEMMGTPL
-338 SVYGNIGVMGNTL
+338 SLYGNLGVMGNTL

-359 QQTYMLAAL
+359 QHTYMLAAL
-368 NPYQM
+368 NPCQM

-378 LALQADVYYTLR
+378 LAAQADVYYTLR

-404 FSTAYTLKEYQTASK
+404 YSTAYTLKSYHQTASG
-419 KRELLWRE
+419 KRELLWS
-427 IDVDV
+427 DVNVDV
-432 ERQWNKQWKSTLM
+432 ERQWNKQWKTTLM
-445 FARQEWNT
+445 FSRQEWNT
-453 SHGQGAYIPST
+453 SHGQGPALPST
-464 TYASNI
+464 TYVSNI

-504 LVEFNIAPH
+504 LVEFNVAPH
-513 WSVFFSDMYNLE
+513 WSVFFSDMYNLG
-525 ATEANGFN
+525 TT
-533 KKNYYNGGLSFTH
+533 KTNYYNGGLSFTH
-546 SRTRVQVSYGRN
+546 NRTRVQVSYGRN
-558 RAGFVCSGGVCRYQP
+558 RAGYVCSGGVCRYQP

>member
-1 MKRIALVLTALVAA
+1 MKRILLVLTALVAA
-15 MTASAQIQFGEKGG
+15 LTASAQIQFGEKGG

-86 YNDLRNNGF
+86 YDDLRNNGF

-105 YIQWQDTN
+105 YIQWQDAN
-113 YSVLVGDVYDQ
+113 YSVMVGDVYDQ

-142 SSIEGARVTA
+142 NSIEGGRVTA
-152 MFGNYVAVKA
+152 TFGNIVSVKA

-169 YSSSNN
+169 YSSANG
-175 YSAGW
+175 YSRGW

-191 GADISLS
+191 GADLSVS
-198 LSDMFGSEE
+198 LSDIIGSEE
-207 LMLSI
+207 LMMSI
-212 EGSYINRR
+212 EGSYVNRR
-220 ERTDR
+220 ERLDRELNGMNYGTDYFPYFELTSP
-225 KIKDLY
+225 D
-231 IDLVDPSGEVSSTM
+231 
-245 YILQDIYGLKTP
+245 
-257 HLNMYSARMNLD
+257 LNMYSARLNLD
-269 YKGFSLRGE
+269 YKGFTLRGE
-278 YAGKSNDVIV
+278 YAGKGKDISSGAV
-288 GSVYSDVHTMLGHT
+288 LG
-302 DLTKAGS
+302 KAAKGS
-309 AALIELGYNV
+309 AVLAELGYNV
-319 GNFSI
+319 GGLSV
-324 SAQMRRLEMMGTQL
+324 SAQVRRLEMMGTPL
-338 SVYGNIGVMGNTL
+338 SLYGNIGVMGNTL

-359 QQTYMLAAL
+359 QHTYMLAAL
-368 NPYQM
+368 NPCQM

-378 LALQADVYYTLR
+378 LAVQADVYYTLR

-404 FSTAYTLKEYQTASK
+404 YSTAYTLKAYQTASG
-419 KRELLWRE
+419 KRELLWS
-427 IDVDV
+427 DVNVDV
-432 ERQWNKQWKSTLM
+432 ERQWNKQWKTTLM
-445 FARQEWNT
+445 FSRQEWNT
-453 SHGQGAYIPST
+453 SHGQGPALPST
-464 TYASNI
+464 TYVSNI

-504 LVEFNIAPH
+504 LVEFNVAPH
-513 WSVFFSDMYNLE
+513 WSVFFSDMYNLG
-525 ATEANGFN
+525 TT
-533 KKNYYNGGLSFTH
+533 KTNYYNGGLSFTH
-546 SRTRVQVSYGRN
+546 NRTRVQVSYGRN
-558 RAGFVCSGGVCRYQP
+558 RAGYVCSGGVCRYQP

>member
-1 MKRIALVLTALVAA
+1 MKRILLVLTALVAA
-15 MTASAQIQFGEKGG
+15 LTASAQIQFGEKGG

-86 YNDLRNNGF
+86 YDDLRNNGF

-105 YIQWQDTN
+105 YIQWQDAN
-113 YSVLVGDVYDQ
+113 YSVMVGDVYDQ

-142 SSIEGARVTA
+142 NSIEGGRVTA
-152 MFGNYVAVKA
+152 TFGNIVSVKA

-169 YSSSNN
+169 YSSANG
-175 YSAGW
+175 YSRGW

-191 GADISLS
+191 GADLSVS
-198 LSDMFGSEE
+198 LSDIIGSEE
-207 LMLSI
+207 LMMSI
-212 EGSYINRR
+212 EGSYVNRR
-220 ERTDR
+220 ERLDRELNGMNYGTDYFPYFELTSP
-225 KIKDLY
+225 D
-231 IDLVDPSGEVSSTM
+231 
-245 YILQDIYGLKTP
+245 
-257 HLNMYSARMNLD
+257 LNMYSARLNLD
-269 YKGFSLRGE
+269 YKGFTLRGE
-278 YAGKSNDVIV
+278 YAGKGKDISSGAV
-288 GSVYSDVHTMLGHT
+288 LG
-302 DLTKAGS
+302 KAAKGS
-309 AALIELGYNV
+309 AVLAELGYNV
-319 GNFSI
+319 GGLSV
-324 SAQMRRLEMMGTQL
+324 SAQVRRLEMMGTSL
-338 SVYGNIGVMGNTL
+338 SLYGNIGVMGNTL

-359 QQTYMLAAL
+359 QHTYMLAAL
-368 NPYQM
+368 NPCQM

-378 LALQADVYYTLR
+378 LAAQADIYYTLR

-404 FSTAYTLKEYQTASK
+404 YSTAYTLKSYQTASG
-419 KRELLWRE
+419 KRELLWS
-427 IDVDV
+427 DVNVDV
-432 ERQWNKQWKSTLM
+432 ERQWNKQWKTTVM
-445 FARQEWNT
+445 FSRQEWNT
-453 SHGQGAYIPST
+453 SHGQGPALPST
-464 TYASNI
+464 TYTSNI

-504 LVEFNIAPH
+504 LVEFNVAPH
-513 WSVFFSDMYNLE
+513 WSVFFSDMYNLG
-525 ATEANGFN
+525 TT
-533 KKNYYNGGLSFTH
+533 KTNYYNGGLSFTH
-546 SRTRVQVSYGRN
+546 NRTRVQVSYGRN
-558 RAGFVCSGGVCRYQP
+558 RAGYVCSGGVCRYQP

>member
-1 MKRIALVLTALVAA
+1 MKRILLVLTALVAA
-15 MTASAQIQFGEKGG
+15 LTASAQIQFGEKGG

-105 YIQWQDTN
+105 YIQWQDAN
-113 YSVLVGDVYDQ
+113 YSVMVGDVYDQ

-142 SSIEGARVTA
+142 NSIEGGRVTA
-152 MFGNYVAVKA
+152 TFGNIVSVKA

-169 YSSSNN
+169 YSSANG
-175 YSAGW
+175 YSRGW

-191 GADISLS
+191 GADLSVS
-198 LSDMFGSEE
+198 LSDIIGSEE
-207 LMLSI
+207 LMMSI
-212 EGSYINRR
+212 EGSYVNRR
-220 ERTDR
+220 ERLDRELNGMNYGTDYFPYFELTSP
-225 KIKDLY
+225 D
-231 IDLVDPSGEVSSTM
+231 
-245 YILQDIYGLKTP
+245 
-257 HLNMYSARMNLD
+257 LNMYSARLNLD
-269 YKGFSLRGE
+269 YKGFTLRGE
-278 YAGKSNDVIV
+278 YAGKGKDISSGAV
-288 GSVYSDVHTMLGHT
+288 LG
-302 DLTKAGS
+302 KAAKGS
-309 AALIELGYNV
+309 AVLAELGYNV
-319 GNFSI
+319 GGLSV
-324 SAQMRRLEMMGTQL
+324 SAQVRRLEMMGTPL
-338 SVYGNIGVMGNTL
+338 SLYGNIGVMGNTL

-359 QQTYMLAAL
+359 QHTYMLAAL
-368 NPYQM
+368 NPCQM

-378 LALQADVYYTLR
+378 LAVQADVYYTLR

-404 FSTAYTLKEYQTASK
+404 YSTAYTLKSYQTASS
-419 KRELLWRE
+419 KRELLWS
-427 IDVDV
+427 DVNVDV
-432 ERQWNKQWKSTLM
+432 ERQWNKQWKTTLM
-445 FARQEWNT
+445 FSRQEWNT
-453 SHGQGAYIPST
+453 SHGQGPALPST
-464 TYASNI
+464 TFASNI

-504 LVEFNIAPH
+504 LVEFNVAPH
-513 WSVFFSDMYNLE
+513 WSVFFSDMYNLG
-525 ATEANGFN
+525 TTKTNN
-533 KKNYYNGGLSFTH
+533 YNGGLSFTH
-546 SRTRVQVSYGRN
+546 NRTRVQVSYGRN
-558 RAGFVCSGGVCRYQP
+558 RAGYVCSGGVCRYQP

>member
-1 MKRIALVLTALVAA
+1 MKRILLVLTALVAA
-15 MTASAQIQFGEKGG
+15 LTASAQIQFGEKGG

-39 ILYVNDAKLGTT
+39 ILYIDDAKLGTT

-86 YNDLRNNGF
+86 YDDLRNNGF

-105 YIQWQDTN
+105 YIQWQDAN
-113 YSVLVGDVYDQ
+113 YSVMVGDVYDQ

-142 SSIEGARVTA
+142 NSIEGGRVTA
-152 MFGNYVAVKA
+152 TFGNIVSVKA

-169 YSSSNN
+169 YSSANG
-175 YSAGW
+175 YSRGW

-191 GADISLS
+191 GADLSVS
-198 LSDMFGSEE
+198 LSDIIGSEE
-207 LMLSI
+207 LMMSI
-212 EGSYINRR
+212 EGSYVNRR
-220 ERTDR
+220 ERLDRELNGMNYGTDYFPYFELTSP
-225 KIKDLY
+225 D
-231 IDLVDPSGEVSSTM
+231 
-245 YILQDIYGLKTP
+245 
-257 HLNMYSARMNLD
+257 LNMYSARLNLD
-269 YKGFSLRGE
+269 YKGFTLRGE
-278 YAGKSNDVIV
+278 YAGKGKDISSGAV
-288 GSVYSDVHTMLGHT
+288 LG
-302 DLTKAGS
+302 KAAKGS
-309 AALIELGYNV
+309 AVLAELGYNV
-319 GNFSI
+319 GGLSV
-324 SAQMRRLEMMGTQL
+324 SAQVRRLEMMGTPL
-338 SVYGNIGVMGNTL
+338 SLYGNLGVMGNTL

-359 QQTYMLAAL
+359 QHTYMLAAL
-368 NPYQM
+368 NPCQM

-378 LALQADVYYTLR
+378 LAVQADIYYTLR

-404 FSTAYTLKEYQTASK
+404 YSTAYTLKSYQTASG
-419 KRELLWRE
+419 KRELLWS
-427 IDVDV
+427 DVNVDV
-432 ERQWNKQWKSTLM
+432 ERQWNKQWKTTLM
-445 FARQEWNT
+445 FSRQEWNT
-453 SHGQGAYIPST
+453 SHGQGPALPST
-464 TYASNI
+464 TYVSNI

-504 LVEFNIAPH
+504 LVEFNVAPH
-513 WSVFFSDMYNLE
+513 WSVFFSDMYNLG
-525 ATEANGFN
+525 TT
-533 KKNYYNGGLSFTH
+533 KTNYYNGGLSFTH
-546 SRTRVQVSYGRN
+546 NRTRVQVSYGRN

>member
-1 MKRIALVLTALVAA
+1 MKRILLVLTALVAA
-15 MTASAQIQFGEKGG
+15 LTASAQIQFGEKGG

-105 YIQWQDTN
+105 YIQWQDAN
-113 YSVLVGDVYDQ
+113 YSVMVGDVYDQ

-142 SSIEGARVTA
+142 NSIEGGRVTA
-152 MFGNYVAVKA
+152 TFGNIVSVKA

-169 YSSSNN
+169 YSSANG
-175 YSAGW
+175 YSRGW

-191 GADISLS
+191 GADLSVS
-198 LSDMFGSEE
+198 LSDIIGSEE
-207 LMLSI
+207 LMMSI
-212 EGSYINRR
+212 EGSYVNRR
-220 ERTDR
+220 ERLDRELNGMNYGTDYFPYFELTSP
-225 KIKDLY
+225 D
-231 IDLVDPSGEVSSTM
+231 
-245 YILQDIYGLKTP
+245 
-257 HLNMYSARMNLD
+257 LNMYSARLNLD
-269 YKGFSLRGE
+269 YKGFTLRGE
-278 YAGKSNDVIV
+278 YAGKGKDISSGAV
-288 GSVYSDVHTMLGHT
+288 LG
-302 DLTKAGS
+302 KAAKGS
-309 AALIELGYNV
+309 AVLAELGYNV
-319 GNFSI
+319 GGLSV
-324 SAQMRRLEMMGTQL
+324 SAQVRRLEMMGTSL
-338 SVYGNIGVMGNTL
+338 SLYGNLGVMGNTL

-359 QQTYMLAAL
+359 QHTYMLAAL
-368 NPYQM
+368 NPCQM

-378 LALQADVYYTLR
+378 LAAQADIYYTLR

-404 FSTAYTLKEYQTASK
+404 YSTAYTLKAYQTASG
-419 KRELLWRE
+419 KRELLWS
-427 IDVDV
+427 DVNVDV
-432 ERQWNKQWKSTLM
+432 ERQWNKQWKTTVM
-445 FARQEWNT
+445 FSRQEWNT
-453 SHGQGAYIPST
+453 SHGQGPALPST
-464 TYASNI
+464 TYVSNI

-504 LVEFNIAPH
+504 LVEFNVAPH
-513 WSVFFSDMYNLE
+513 WSVFFSDMYNLG
-525 ATEANGFN
+525 TT
-533 KKNYYNGGLSFTH
+533 KTNYYNGGLSFTLN
-546 SRTRVQVSYGRN
+546 RTRVQVSYGRN
-558 RAGFVCSGGVCRYQP
+558 RAGYVCSGGVCRYQP

>member
-1 MKRIALVLTALVAA
+1 MKRILLVLTALVAA
-15 MTASAQIQFGEKGG
+15 LTASAQIQFGEKGG

-86 YNDLRNNGF
+86 YDDLRNNGF

-105 YIQWQDTN
+105 YIQWQDAN
-113 YSVLVGDVYDQ
+113 YSILVGDVYDQ

-142 SSIEGARVTA
+142 NSIEGGRVTA
-152 MFGNYVAVKA
+152 TFGNIVSVKA

-169 YSSSNN
+169 YSSANG
-175 YSAGW
+175 YSRGW

-191 GADISLS
+191 GADLSVS
-198 LSDMFGSEE
+198 LSDIIGSEE
-207 LMLSI
+207 LMMSI
-212 EGSYINRR
+212 EGSYVNRR
-220 ERTDR
+220 ERLDRELNGMNYGTDYFPYFELTSP
-225 KIKDLY
+225 D
-231 IDLVDPSGEVSSTM
+231 
-245 YILQDIYGLKTP
+245 
-257 HLNMYSARMNLD
+257 LNMYSARLNLD
-269 YKGFSLRGE
+269 YKGFTLRGE
-278 YAGKSNDVIV
+278 YAGKGKDISSGAV
-288 GSVYSDVHTMLGHT
+288 LG
-302 DLTKAGS
+302 KAAKGS
-309 AALIELGYNV
+309 AVLAELGYNV
-319 GNFSI
+319 GGLSV
-324 SAQMRRLEMMGTQL
+324 SAQVRRLEMMGTSL
-338 SVYGNIGVMGNTL
+338 SLYGNLGVMGNTL

-359 QQTYMLAAL
+359 QHTYMLAAL
-368 NPYQM
+368 NPCQM

-378 LALQADVYYTLR
+378 LAVQADVYYTLR

-404 FSTAYTLKEYQTASK
+404 YSTAYTLKSYQTASG
-419 KRELLWRE
+419 KRELLWS
-427 IDVDV
+427 DVNVDV
-432 ERQWNKQWKSTLM
+432 ERQWNKQWKTTVM
-445 FARQEWNT
+445 FSRQEWNT
-453 SHGQGAYIPST
+453 SHGQGPALPST
-464 TYASNI
+464 TYVSNI

-504 LVEFNIAPH
+504 LVEFNVAPH
-513 WSVFFSDMYNLE
+513 WSVFFSDMYNLG
-525 ATEANGFN
+525 TT
-533 KKNYYNGGLSFTH
+533 KTNYYNGGLSFTH
-546 SRTRVQVSYGRN
+546 NRTRVQVSYGRN
-558 RAGFVCSGGVCRYQP
+558 RAGYVCSGGVCRYQP